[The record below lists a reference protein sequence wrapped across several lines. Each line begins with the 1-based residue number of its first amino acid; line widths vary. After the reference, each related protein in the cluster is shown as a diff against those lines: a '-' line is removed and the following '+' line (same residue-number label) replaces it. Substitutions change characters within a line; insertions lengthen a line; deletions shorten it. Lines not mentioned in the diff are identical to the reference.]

1 MTDGLLV
8 KPYIST
14 NLKTVCWCA
23 QWSVLQCGH
32 SFCLNCITLLLQR
45 PQTFAFVA
53 CLKCPMCRH
62 VTQTADISYV
72 IATNKDTS
80 VTDIKV
86 NNVALSW

>member
-1 MTDGLLV
+1 MCHCICCCV
-8 KPYIST
+8 
-14 NLKTVCWCA
+14 

-32 SFCLNCITLLLQR
+32 SYCLNCITLLLQR
-45 PQTFAFVA
+45 PQTFAFVTS
-53 CLKCPMCRH
+53 LKCPMCRQ

-86 NNVALSW
+86 TIAAYSVYI